1 MPNGLT
7 AVHDRAMTVA
17 ENTDRIVWTS
27 PCEMG
32 PSSSSGDSK
41 PGQECL
47 DIGSGTCP
55 LPLDHI
61 VVLDS
66 IPRCGWYVLAR
77 RVLSVHS

>member
-55 LPLDHI
+55 FATR
-61 VVLDS
+61 S
-66 IPRCGWYVLAR
+66 YC
-77 RVLSVHS
+77 ST